1 MNNEYEIV
9 IFSGTTEGRMLSEF
23 LVKNKIKH
31 IVYVATEYGKMV
43 MERNEYALVFDQR
56 LDKNQMIDMFNKT
69 ALLNGTSVIGN
80 GRI

>member
-31 IVYVATEYGKMV
+31 IVYVANEYGKMV
-43 MERNEYALVFDQR
+43 MERNEYA
-56 LDKNQMIDMFNKT
+56 
-69 ALLNGTSVIGN
+69 
-80 GRI
+80 